1 MKKHLINTQN
11 PFIRGYYL
19 DHTILDKCIDFINT
33 SDNTFEGRAGGSV
46 NKEWKDSTD
55 VEMPQE
61 LGEEYYYEILNP
73 SVTEYVNEFEV
84 LKEQNQFGIQEY
96 INIQHYAP
104 KQGYHAWHSERAGVG
119 IANTR
124 LLAFMTYLNDVEN
137 GGETSWLYQN
147 LKIKPER
154 GLTVIWPADWTHTH
168 RGITAPNEH
177 KYITTGW
184 LSYWNIV
191 DENSSIK

>member
-1 MKKHLINTQN
+1 MAILKQSSSSFAK
-11 PFIRGYYL
+11 YL
-19 DHTILDKCIDFINT
+19 VWC
-33 SDNTFEGRAGGSV
+33 GV
-46 NKEWKDSTD
+46 CDSGNST
-55 VEMPQE
+55 ENASAQ
-61 LGEEYYYEILNP
+61 YKF
-73 SVTEYVNEFEV
+73 TEYVNEFEV

-184 LSYWNIV
+184 LNYWNIV